1 MDENPD
7 HGPLVAEIDQV
18 YREQSARLW
27 RALLAYSGSR
37 EIASDA
43 MSEAFTQLVGRRGS
57 VHSPDRWVWRAAFK
71 VAGGELQRRRE
82 RAEESLS
89 SIHDFGAEPSASS
102 RELLAALAELPPRER
117 ASVALF
123 YLADMDARA
132 VANLLGISATT
143 VRVHLNHGRKRLR
156 TLLEETD
163 HD

>member
-1 MDENPD
+1 MDEND
-7 HGPLVAEIDQV
+7 HGPRVAEIDQV

-37 EIASDA
+37 EIANDS
-43 MSEAFTQLVGRRGS
+43 MSEAFTQLVGRRGR
-57 VHSPDRWVWRAAFK
+57 VRAPDRWVWRAAFK
-71 VAGGELQRRRE
+71 IAGGELQRRRD

-89 SIHDFGAEPSASS
+89 SIHDYGVEPSASS
-102 RELLAALAELPPRER
+102 RELLVALAQLPPRER

-123 YLADMDARA
+123 YLADMDAKS
-132 VANLLGISATT
+132 VGGLLGISATT

-156 TLLEETD
+156 ALLEEIN